1 MRAPVGLGNE
11 AVLGPVEVGLVGAQ
25 RTVGVGRGEV
35 VLLAQGEE
43 LALEDAAQNRLLRV
57 LRDRFG
63 QLRGAVAVR
72 VSIEDSLDL
81 VEIQDAELLRAID
94 GGDEDAVW
102 HHLRNVEEGAG
113 EAGEGEAAVL
123 RHLRCAQ
130 RAAVEGD
137 AGAGLAAVARR
148 DRDLYPLWACSEEP
162 VQVRG
167 AAMAQDRSVAAGE
180 HGGAGVASAGEGGV
194 KCIDALMNP
203 VQAPASCSLRDR
215 VTAQAQCLELPAAGH
230 PFMACHEPGNRGLG
244 GSRGAFSTH
253 MAHMAHKAPSACGSP
268 PSGPDLARERS

>member
-1 MRAPVGLGNE
+1 MNWASALVVSPPVGLDDE
-11 AVLGPVEVGLVGAQ
+11 AMLGPVKVGLVGAQ

-43 LALEDAAQNRLLRV
+43 IALEDAAQHRLLRV

-113 EAGEGEAAVL
+113 EAGEG
-123 RHLRCAQ
+123 
-130 RAAVEGD
+130 
-137 AGAGLAAVARR
+137 
-148 DRDLYPLWACSEEP
+148 
-162 VQVRG
+162 
-167 AAMAQDRSVAAGE
+167 
-180 HGGAGVASAGEGGV
+180 GV
-194 KCIDALMNP
+194 KCVDALMNP

-215 VTAQAQCLELPAAGH
+215 VTAQAQAQAQCLELPAAGH

-244 GSRGAFSTH
+244 GSRGAFS
-253 MAHMAHKAPSACGSP
+253 AHMAHKAPSAYGSL
-268 PSGPDLARERS
+268 PSRPFLARRRS